1 MSVEKLSD
9 MQKEIEGAIIE
20 VINVLY
26 EKALL

>member
-20 VINVLY
+20 VIKVLY

>member
-1 MSVEKLSD
+1 VSVEKLSD

-20 VINVLY
+20 VIKVLY